1 MGKLNYN
8 ISKKILENSNNK
20 IEKIKSGSDIKVF
33 IIWMHSLC
41 IIIINSEIKMDV
53 INYTIGYLCVNT
65 KLFTIE

>member
-41 IIIINSEIKMDV
+41 IIIIINSEIKMDV
-53 INYTIGYLCVNT
+53 INYTIGYLQ
-65 KLFTIE
+65 